1 MLAGNSAELVGVGKR
16 SRFAMR
22 STCGAGR
29 FCCDNFRQYPP
40 MRAACCASVAGL
52 ICEGESC
59 VDFVGLHY
67 VVLFVLCFL
76 ASHTAGNHCAVGADG
91 VKLSNV
97 CHCCR
102 VVVGVRIVNCR
113 HCCTHLSINLCR

>member
-1 MLAGNSAELVGVGKR
+1 MLAGDCAEFVGVGKR

-22 STCGAGR
+22 STCGASR
-29 FCCDNFRQYPP
+29 FCFDNFRQYPP
-40 MRAACCASVAGL
+40 MRAACCASVAGGG
-52 ICEGESC
+52 CQWESC
-59 VDFVGLHY
+59 VDFVSFHC

-76 ASHTAGNHCAVGADG
+76 ASHAAGNLCAVGADG

-97 CHCCR
+97 RHCCR